1 MTDTGTG
8 WGQAAEP
15 QGGGLDLNWKPVAL
29 SDEEMQKNEQGKKGM
44 DSFTTDP
51 FIDIFWCLPVPE
63 DTMAGLNVIRCGGE
77 SQGGGKLEKFRERK
91 RPEEG
96 CKIFIR
102 AWPST

>member
-1 MTDTGTG
+1 MSFKEVFGRQVTDTGTG

-63 DTMAGLNVIRCGGE
+63 DTMVELNVMWR
-77 SQGGGKLEKFRERK
+77 
-91 RPEEG
+91 
-96 CKIFIR
+96 
-102 AWPST
+102 